1 MGLALVSGT
10 ISMLRERTDVSVQN
24 ETIRTEVSSHFR
36 IGNRPANVAGTFN
49 LSVGDVVTAA
59 GRDSAE
65 FQVLALRNDTTNML
79 YSVAVAP
86 LWAIAFMLLVPVA
99 GVAVMLQGPSEAFV
113 GGMFLLMGMCT
124 FPGGLYLMWKRSVIR
139 SAFRM
144 VQQPARA

>member
-24 ETIRTEVSSHFR
+24 EAVRTEVSSHFR
-36 IGNRPANVAGTFN
+36 IGNRPANLAGTFN

-59 GRDSAE
+59 GKDSAE
-65 FQVLALRNDTTNML
+65 FQVLALRNDTTNMI

-86 LWAIAFMLLVPVA
+86 LRAIAFMLLLPV
-99 GVAVMLQGPSEAFV
+99 VAVAIMLQDPSWAFF
-113 GGMFLLMGMCT
+113 GGLLLLMGMLT
-124 FPGGLYLMWKRSVIR
+124 FPGGLYLLWKRSVIQ
-139 SAFRM
+139 SARQM